1 MKSSIRTFGVAGA
14 LVLAALAAGCAS
26 RPTQAVYQ
34 PAYEPAYRPVPSSHA
49 RVQHGV
55 VHSIDRV
62 RAQNQTSG
70 GGAIVGGVAG
80 AVVGRQIGSGSG
92 KDAGTAVGAV
102 VGAIIGNEIEK
113 NQQGRHDIYR
123 VTVRV
128 DRGGLR
134 SFDYAQLDDLRV
146 GDRVRI
152 ENNQLYRW

>member
-1 MKSSIRTFGVAGA
+1 MKSSIRSFGVAGA
-14 LVLAALAAGCAS
+14 IVLAALAAGCAS
-26 RPTQAVYQ
+26 RPTQQVYQ
-34 PAYEPAYRPVPSSHA
+34 PVPGSYA
-49 RVQHGV
+49 TTQYGV
-55 VHSIDRV
+55 VQSIDTV

-70 GGAIVGGVAG
+70 GGAIVGGVVG

-92 KDAGTAVGAV
+92 RDAGTAVGAV
-102 VGAIIGNEIEK
+102 AGAIIGNEIEK
-113 NQQGRHDIYR
+113 NSKNRHDVYR

-134 SFDYAQLDDLRV
+134 SFDYARLDDLRI

>member
-1 MKSSIRTFGVAGA
+1 MKTSIRSFGVAGA
-14 LVLAALAAGCAS
+14 MVLAALAAGCAS
-26 RPTQAVYQ
+26 RPAQTVYQ
-34 PAYEPAYRPVPSSHA
+34 PAYQPVYRPVPGSDAHA
-49 RVQHGV
+49 QYGV
-55 VHSIDRV
+55 VHSIDTI
-62 RAQNQTSG
+62 RAQNRVSG
-70 GGAIVGGVAG
+70 GGAIVGGVVG

-92 KDAGTAVGAV
+92 RDAGTAVGAV
-102 VGAIIGNEIEK
+102 AGAIIGNEIEK
-113 NQQGRHDIYR
+113 NQRQQRDIYR